1 MNPIPDC
8 QLLDRWRDASD
19 RGAMDELVRRHI
31 HFVYGAAR
39 RQLPAGYDAYAED
52 VTQAVFLLLIHKSP
66 RVRSDAALAVWLHRA
81 ARYAAANARRML
93 VRQANRDRRAAR
105 PEAQVNPSTSTDCE
119 EYRDLLPVLDEAIDR
134 LPERDRSGVVMC
146 FFQRRS
152 YGQIGAVMGITEE
165 AARKRVSR
173 AVDRLREHFA
183 ARGLTTSCAALCAIL
198 SSESAVAAPATLAGA
213 TANLATLS
221 QLAAGVGGASAAA
234 SSTTSIMNGVIHTMM
249 MAKVKLAAAACAAI
263 VFGGAVTGAAIHQI
277 TAPPPSATVAASATL
292 AMGPFEAKASDKLE
306 AEFLGVNNWG
316 AGGKGW
322 WAIDGSKIDDPRGP
336 FANEGLRARP
346 DTTHQ
351 AVLHVRGSDLNG
363 GYSVRIPKATRANLY
378 DLTPSRDE
386 AYLLIPFAVSKDVKS
401 VDIELSLADGEW
413 KTIATAENRPG
424 GMPLGDHETEYGGV
438 VFTHIDEVQGGG
450 SCIYVA
456 HNIKGPQFEVFATDA
471 QGNEHRAG
479 NINGGPVGN
488 FNAIRF
494 DFPIA
499 PDEVTGVVAKVR
511 PYNKKVIAKNV
522 TLDPS
527 NPTKPQIVVEDQPE
541 KK

>member
-1 MNPIPDC
+1 
-8 QLLDRWRDASD
+8 
-19 RGAMDELVRRHI
+19 MDELVRRHI

-39 RQLPAGYDAYAED
+39 RQLPAGHSAHAED
-52 VTQAVFLLLIHKSP
+52 VTQAVFMLLIHKSP

-81 ARYAAANARRML
+81 TRYAAANARRML
-93 VRQANRDRRAAR
+93 IRQASRDRRAAR
-105 PEAQVNPSTSTDCE
+105 PEAQVNSSNDIDRE
-119 EYRDLLPVLDEAIDR
+119 EYRELLPVLDEAIDR

-146 FFQRRS
+146 FFQRRT
-152 YGQIGAVMGITEE
+152 YGQIGAVLGITEE

-183 ARGLTTSCAALCAIL
+183 ARGLVASSAALCAAL
-198 SSESAVAAPATLAGA
+198 ASESTVAAPVALAGT

-221 QLAAGVGGASAAA
+221 QLAAGASGAA

-277 TAPPPSATVAASATL
+277 GAPAAPVVVAATTL
-292 AMGPFEAKASDKLE
+292 GLAADPFETKVSDKLE
-306 AEFLGVNNWG
+306 ARFLGINKWG

-336 FANEGLRARP
+336 FANEGLRARE

-351 AVLHVRGSDLNG
+351 AVLHITGSDLNG
-363 GYSVRIPKATRANLY
+363 GYSVRIPKATRSSLY
-378 DLTPSRDE
+378 DLTPSPDE
-386 AYLLIPFAVSKDVKS
+386 AYLLIPFAAAKDVKS

-413 KTIATAENRPG
+413 NPIATAENRPG
-424 GMPLGDHETEYGGV
+424 LPLGDRETEYGAV
-438 VFTHIDEVQGGG
+438 AFTHIDEVQGGG

-471 QGNEHRAG
+471 QGNEHRAT

-488 FNAIRF
+488 FTAVRF
-494 DFPIA
+494 DFA
-499 PDEVTGVVAKVR
+499 MGPDEIAGVVAKVR
-511 PYNKKVIAKNV
+511 PYNKKVMAKDV

-527 NPTKPQIVVEDQPE
+527 NPTKPQIVVEDVPE